1 MKTLINATLFVVKGP
16 KGPYYAICD
25 QDSGAVFTE
34 RTEQAAITRANEMDM
49 ILVDRQEVSH
59 AEMLKLTAERPIGSS
74 FDIEA
79 ATIQGIA

>member
-34 RTEQAAITRANEMDM
+34 STEQAAVTRANEMDM
-49 ILVDRQEVSH
+49 ILVDRQEVGH
-59 AEMLKLTAERPIGSS
+59 AEMLKLTSERPIGSS
-74 FDIEA
+74 FETEH
-79 ATIQGIA
+79 ATVEGIA

>member
-49 ILVDRQEVSH
+49 ILVDRQEISH
-59 AEMLKLTAERPIGSS
+59 AAMLKLTSQRPVGSAFEAEH
-74 FDIEA
+74 A
-79 ATIQGIA
+79 AVEGVA